1 MLPRQLVLEPAQVL
15 KLLIG
20 KLVMI
25 EVELGQDHQHLL
37 AQVELVLQRPLWV
50 NQVRILVLALVL
62 VVEAWNSWAWEE
74 SP

>member
-1 MLPRQLVLEPAQVL
+1 VL

-37 AQVELVLQRPLWV
+37 AQVELVLQRPL
-50 NQVRILVLALVL
+50 
-62 VVEAWNSWAWEE
+62 
-74 SP
+74 